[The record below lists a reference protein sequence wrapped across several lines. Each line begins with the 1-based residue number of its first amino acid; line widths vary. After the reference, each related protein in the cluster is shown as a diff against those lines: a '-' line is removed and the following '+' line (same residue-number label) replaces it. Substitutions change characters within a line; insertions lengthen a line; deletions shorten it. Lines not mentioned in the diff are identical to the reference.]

1 MYSALMKTNPVARRL
16 LKLRSL
22 TVCLSLAVLAMLG
35 FNLSQAL
42 AARLNQ
48 ITASQSVNSLAMNPT
63 VDLSNVFGSI
73 R

>member
-1 MYSALMKTNPVARRL
+1 MKTNPVARRL

-22 TVCLSLAVLAMLG
+22 TVCLSLVVLAMLG
-35 FNLSQAL
+35 FSLSQTL

-48 ITASQSVNSLAMNPT
+48 ISASQTVNSLAMNPM
-63 VDLSNVFGSI
+63 VDLSNVLGAI

>member
-22 TVCLSLAVLAMLG
+22 TVCLSLAALAMLG

-48 ITASQSVNSLAMNPT
+48 ITASQSVNSLAMNPM
-63 VDLSNVFGSI
+63 VELSSVLGAI